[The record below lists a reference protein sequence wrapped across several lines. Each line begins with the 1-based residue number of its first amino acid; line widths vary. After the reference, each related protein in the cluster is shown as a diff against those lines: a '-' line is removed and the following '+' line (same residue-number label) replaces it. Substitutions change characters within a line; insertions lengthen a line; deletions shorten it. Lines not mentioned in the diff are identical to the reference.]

1 MLVIQIYFFEL
12 EIALSSIKDHF
23 FLLKVQVFY
32 SIGALLV
39 LLAMMASLC
48 GICKEFGKNAK
59 GMPSLVFWLGIV
71 SCASQLIALSIYGS
85 KGVRDYSYY
94 QPGYSIIVASV
105 ALGVHFFLL
114 RYAPKIRNTKHK
126 LYCFIFYFF
135 YLN

>member
-12 EIALSSIKDHF
+12 EIALSSIKDRF

-105 ALGVHFFLL
+105 ALGVHFFSCLFFL
-114 RYAPKIRNTKHK
+114 VEICTKNK
-126 LYCFIFYFF
+126 KYKA
-135 YLN
+135 